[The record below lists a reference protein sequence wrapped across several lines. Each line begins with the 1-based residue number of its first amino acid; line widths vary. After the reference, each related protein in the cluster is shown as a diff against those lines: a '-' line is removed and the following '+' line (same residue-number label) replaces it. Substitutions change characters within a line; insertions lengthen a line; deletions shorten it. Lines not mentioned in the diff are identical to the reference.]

1 LNLFE
6 YDKKDKKSI
15 LEYAKQLEDK
25 SVAEV
30 YDIDELVSRQTKKS
44 NKGGFGEFIEQYY
57 FGLELNN
64 KKEADFPEADVEL
77 KTTGLVKN
85 SRGISVKERLVLS
98 MIDYNEIVRESWDS
112 NSLLRKVNK
121 ILLMFYMYEKGLSFD
136 DYKNVEFKNIDL
148 LDILKLPEED
158 IEIIKKDWE
167 FIVNKINSGLAH
179 ELSEGDTNYLG
190 ACTKASTSKDRRLQ
204 PNSNIPAKP
213 RAFSLK
219 RSYMQSIFKS
229 IDSKRKS
236 KSIAKVDFETDVL
249 NTFNQYS
256 GKSLQHILDAEGIER
271 KRLAKSFIADS
282 MVHVAKKHYGE
293 KLQKLAEFEKSGIQV
308 KNIVLKPNGVPKE
321 SMSFEQI
328 DYNTMM
334 NENWIESFIY
344 NKFDDERHLW
354 LVFKAS
360 KNYNSQS
367 ELSTGEII
375 FEKAMFWRMPQE
387 DLDVH
392 YHALWESLQY
402 KLKSKDFDGL
412 STGVNE
418 NPVGHIRPKARDSKD
433 LYLLDS
439 GEKIKKYCFWL
450 NNKYVAEQIK
460 ENKI

>member
-1 LNLFE
+1 MNLFE
-6 YDKKDKKSI
+6 YNKNNKESI
-15 LEYAKQLEDK
+15 LEYAKQLEGK
-25 SVAEV
+25 SVAEL
-30 YDIDELVSRQTKKS
+30 YDIEELISRQAKKS

-64 KKEADFPEADVEL
+64 KKEADFKEAGIEL
-77 KTTGLVKN
+77 KTTGLIKN
-85 SRGISVKERLVLS
+85 TKGISVKERLVLS
-98 MIDYNEIVRESWDS
+98 MIDYCKIVDEKWDD
-112 NSLLRKVNK
+112 NSLIHK
-121 ILLMFYMYEKGLSFD
+121 IKTMLIMFYIYEKGLKVDSFKD
-136 DYKNVEFKNIDL
+136 VVFRNIDL
-148 LDILKLPEED
+148 WEIPKEDLDV
-158 IEIIKKDWE
+158 IKKDWE
-167 FIVNKINSGLAH
+167 LIVNKINSGLAH

-190 ACTKASTSKDRRLQ
+190 ACTKASTSKDRRVQ
-204 PNSNIPAKP
+204 PNSDIPAKP

-229 IDSKRKS
+229 IDSKKKT

-256 GKSLQHILDAEGIER
+256 GKSLQYILDIEGIER

-282 MVHVAKKHYGE
+282 MVHVAKKHYGDR
-293 KLQKLAEFEKSGIQV
+293 LQKMAEFEKSGIQV
-308 KNIVLKPNGVPKE
+308 KNIVLRPNGVPKE

-328 DYNTMM
+328 DYNTMVD
-334 NENWIESFIY
+334 ENWYESFIY

-354 LVFKAS
+354 LVFKAN
-360 KNYNSQS
+360 KNYNTQS
-367 ELSTGEII
+367 ELSTDEII

-387 DLDVH
+387 DLDIH
-392 YHALWESLQY
+392 YHTLWESLQE
-402 KLKSKDFDGL
+402 KLKSKDFDDL

-460 ENKI
+460 KAK